1 MLKRSLAFLL
11 CLFLLFPVLGIA
23 EGGSEELLSEFIL
36 HHGDRESKKI
46 AITVDDCYKSAAD
59 YIRKDVELC
68 RQYGVKMTFFPLV
81 YTGCL
86 EEKYRELWQSA
97 LDCGC
102 EIGTHS
108 YQHVKFGNLSTWGI
122 IDALG
127 KHQEA
132 LDRTLGYHY
141 PIRWLR
147 TPGGTIAAG
156 KKSSQ
161 AQVMKAIR
169 IYGFTNVVHWDVSYM
184 KDAKGALQRT
194 KNGSILLFHAKKGD
208 YQCLEKLIPMLLQ
221 EGYEPVTLSELF
233 GFDPPETGSELYVY
247 DRDMYRN
254 K

>member
-1 MLKRSLAFLL
+1 MLKKCLAALL
-11 CLFLLFPVLGIA
+11 CACLLIPGLCCA
-23 EGGSEELLSEFIL
+23 EGGTEDLLAEFVV
-36 HHGDRESKKI
+36 HHGNRESKKI

-59 YIRKDVELC
+59 YIRKDVDLC
-68 RQYGVKMTFFPLV
+68 RQYGIKMTFFPLV

-86 EEKYRELWQSA
+86 EEKYRDLWQSV
-97 LDCGC
+97 LDSGC

-132 LDRTLGYHY
+132 LDKTLGYHY

-147 TPGGTIAAG
+147 TPGGTVAAG

-161 AQVMKAIR
+161 AQVIKAIR
-169 IYGFTNVVHWDVSYM
+169 IYGFTNMVHWDVSYM

-208 YQCLEKLIPMLLQ
+208 YACMEKLIPMLLE

-233 GFDPPETGSELYVY
+233 GLEPVETSEELYVY
-247 DRDMYRN
+247 NRDDYRN